1 MLLLS
6 CIDVRESFDLIDIKY
21 RDKLNNFLNMDKNYE
36 EHLDRN
42 LGLKY
47 KKGNSIPLHIS
58 PNCGKLKRLTFLPR
72 FVNVPMYG
80 YIFLTLQDLAYKNGV
95 LHK

>member
-1 MLLLS
+1 MLFLS
-6 CIDVRESFDLIDIKY
+6 CIDVRESFDLVDM
-21 RDKLNNFLNMDKNYE
+21 RCGDKFNSFLNMDKNYE
-36 EHLDRN
+36 EHLDGN

-80 YIFLTLQDLAYKNGV
+80 YIFLTLQDLAYKYGV
-95 LHK
+95 LRK